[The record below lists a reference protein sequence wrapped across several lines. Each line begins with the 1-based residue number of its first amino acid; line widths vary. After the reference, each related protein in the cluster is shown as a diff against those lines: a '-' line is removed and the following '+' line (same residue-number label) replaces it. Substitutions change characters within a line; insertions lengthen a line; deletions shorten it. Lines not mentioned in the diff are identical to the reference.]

1 MDWTLI
7 LHGWLFGVALLFVLW
22 VVERIKNDAGVV
34 DLGWTLG
41 VGILA
46 IYYAIVAD
54 GYVPRRVL
62 VATLAGVWSFRLA
75 LYILLDRV
83 LKDEEDGRY
92 QNLRARWGEKAHFY
106 FFFFFESQS
115 VLIVIFAVPMLI
127 VASDPTPGLGVREL
141 CGIVIWLVSVGG
153 ESLADRQLARFRADP
168 ANKGEVCQV
177 GLWRYSRHPNYF
189 FEWVHWWTYVV
200 MSIGAPYGWVTLVG
214 PALMLLF
221 LVKLTGIPATEYR
234 ALQSRGEKY
243 RRYQETTSA
252 FFPWFPTS

>member
-83 LKDEEDGRY
+83 LKEEEDGRY
-92 QNLRARWGEKAHFY
+92 QNLRARWGAKAHFY

-127 VASDPTPGLGVREL
+127 VASDPTLGLGVREL
-141 CGIVIWLVSVGG
+141 CGILIWLISVGG

-168 ANKGEVCQV
+168 ASKGEVCQV

-200 MSIGAPYGWVTLVG
+200 MSIGAPYWWVTLVG

-221 LVKLTGIPATEYR
+221 LFKLTGIPATEYH

-243 RRYQETTSA
+243 RRYQETTST
-252 FFPWFPTS
+252 FFPWPPK